1 MDNTLNGEKL
11 ERRVDWL
18 DNELRNDKTVIAALQ
33 NKIENLDTENSAL
46 RIRLTDLESEI
57 TRLNTILS
65 RQEQFEQEINDLR
78 KALTRQ
84 VEEFKS
90 IVHDEKLISDK
101 NTHEI
106 EDLKSNAIILRKDI
120 QQYEGIFELIEDR
133 KEEDSR
139 LSRLIEEVKA
149 QVSEIGRF
157 EEDFKRSLRM
167 LEENRRQDVKRLT
180 DIQGEVASVRKR
192 QDETRNKQD
201 LVGDNMRKLD
211 LRIKNLLEAESERRE
226 SQTAFIEKI
235 NLAQVDQERTFKE
248 WALRFE
254 KMEQIT
260 AGIEDQ
266 ISGLEDTHRSV
277 KKSQDAL
284 EEVTQRFDRRIN
296 EITEVQRLNEDR
308 FRQEWTTF
316 KSDYQKRWSNYTL
329 SQEEQHRE
337 MNKGLE
343 GMGERLLKLEDML
356 DEVHD
361 NIQYLGQNEL
371 QHMQA
376 LLTVFRESV
385 DNYNNIF
392 KE

>member
-18 DNELRNDKTVIAALQ
+18 DNEVRNDKTVIAALQ
-33 NKIENLDTENSAL
+33 SKIENLDTENSAL
-46 RIRLTDLESEI
+46 RIRLTDMESEI
-57 TRLNTILS
+57 TRLNTILA
-65 RQEQFEQEINDLR
+65 RQEQFDQEINDLR
-78 KALTRQ
+78 KTMKRQ
-84 VEEFKS
+84 VEEFIS
-90 IVHDEKLISDK
+90 IAHDEKLVSEK
-101 NTHEI
+101 NAHEI
-106 EDLKSNAIILRKDI
+106 EDLKSDTNSLRKNI
-120 QQYEGIFELIEDR
+120 QEYEGIFELVEER
-133 KEEDSR
+133 KEEDNR

-167 LEENRRQDVKRLT
+167 IEENRRQDVKRLT

-201 LVGDNMRKLD
+201 LVGDNMRKLE

-226 SQTAFIEKI
+226 SQTAFTEKI

-248 WALRFE
+248 WAERFE

-260 AGIEDQ
+260 SGIEEQ

-284 EEVTQRFDRRIN
+284 DEVTQRFDRRIN

-329 SQEEQHRE
+329 AQEEQHRE

-343 GMGERLLKLEDML
+343 GMGERVLKLEDML
-356 DEVHD
+356 DEVRD

-376 LLTVFRESV
+376 LLNVFRESV
-385 DNYNNIF
+385 DTYNNFF

>member
-18 DNELRNDKTVIAALQ
+18 DNEVRNDKTVIAALQ
-33 NKIENLDTENSAL
+33 SKIENLDTENSAL
-46 RIRLTDLESEI
+46 RIRLTDMESEI
-57 TRLNTILS
+57 TRLNTILA
-65 RQEQFEQEINDLR
+65 RQEQFDQEINDLR
-78 KALTRQ
+78 KTMKRQ
-84 VEEFKS
+84 VEEFIS
-90 IVHDEKLISDK
+90 IAHDEKLVSEK
-101 NTHEI
+101 NAHEI
-106 EDLKSNAIILRKDI
+106 EDLKSDTNTLRKNI
-120 QQYEGIFELIEDR
+120 QEYEGIFELVEER
-133 KEEDSR
+133 KEEDNR

-167 LEENRRQDVKRLT
+167 IEENRRQDVKRLT

-201 LVGDNMRKLD
+201 LVGDNMRKLE

-226 SQTAFIEKI
+226 SQTAFTEKI

-248 WALRFE
+248 WAERFE

-260 AGIEDQ
+260 SGIEEQ

-284 EEVTQRFDRRIN
+284 DEVTQRFDRRIN

-329 SQEEQHRE
+329 AQEEQHRE

-343 GMGERLLKLEDML
+343 GMGERVLKLEDML
-356 DEVHD
+356 DEVRD

-376 LLTVFRESV
+376 LLNVFRESV
-385 DNYNNIF
+385 DTYNNFF